1 MIISHK
7 YKFIFVK
14 TRKTAG
20 SSLQTYFG
28 RHCGDSDIITPI
40 DKPEGSYKA
49 QNYRGLF
56 NPVPR
61 MQEQYPSTKKMLRT
75 LWRCVSLNKF
85 NSHIMATH
93 IKRRIPEDIWKSY
106 YKFTV
111 DRNPWDKVL
120 SHYHFI
126 RQRYSEFN
134 EDISFD
140 EYLEKAELPYN
151 YQIYTD
157 DNKQLLVDRVIKFE
171 SLDEELGDVFGGLG
185 VPYEGSL
192 NVFEKS
198 HYRKKK
204 KNYQESYTESQ
215 KKLVADKFAFEIK
228 LHGYNF

>member
-20 SSLQTYFG
+20 SSIQTYLCNL
-28 RHCGDSDIITPI
+28 CGDEDIVTPI
-40 DKPEGSYKA
+40 DKPEGSYNPR
-49 QNYRGLF
+49 NYKGLF
-56 NPVPR
+56 NPLPR
-61 MQEQYPSTKKMLRT
+61 MQEQFPSSKKMLRT
-75 LWRCVSLNKF
+75 LWRCVSGKKF

-93 IKRRIPEDIWKSY
+93 IKRRIPQDIWDGY

-120 SHYHFI
+120 SHFHFV
-126 RQRYSEFN
+126 RQRYRTFN
-134 EDISFD
+134 DDISFD

-151 YQIYTD
+151 YEIYTD
-157 DNKQLLVDRVIKFE
+157 DDKNLIVDRVVKFE
-171 SLDEELGDVFGGLG
+171 NLDNELGEVFNELG

-198 HYRKKK
+198 HYRKEK
-204 KNYQESYTESQ
+204 KNYQQEYSKNQ
-215 KKLVADKFAFEIK
+215 KQVVEDKFAFEIG
-228 LHGYNF
+228 LHGYSF

>member
-20 SSLQTYFG
+20 SSLQTYFC

-49 QNYRGLF
+49 QNYSGFF

-61 MQEQYPSTKKMLRT
+61 MKEQYPSTRKMLRT
-75 LWRCVSLNKF
+75 MWRFLSFKKF
-85 NSHIMATH
+85 NSHIMAAH
-93 IKRRIPEDIWKSY
+93 IMRRIPKDIWDGY
-106 YKFTV
+106 YKFSV

-120 SHYHFI
+120 SHYHFV

-134 EDISFD
+134 EDITFD

-151 YQIYTD
+151 YEIYTD
-157 DNKQLLVDRVIKFE
+157 KNKELLVDRVIKYE
-171 SLDEELGDVFGGLG
+171 NLDEELGDIFGRLG

-192 NVFEKS
+192 DVYEKS
-198 HYRKKK
+198 HYREKK
-204 KNYQESYTESQ
+204 KNFQESYTENQ
-215 KKLVADKFAFEIK
+215 KKLVADKFEFEIN